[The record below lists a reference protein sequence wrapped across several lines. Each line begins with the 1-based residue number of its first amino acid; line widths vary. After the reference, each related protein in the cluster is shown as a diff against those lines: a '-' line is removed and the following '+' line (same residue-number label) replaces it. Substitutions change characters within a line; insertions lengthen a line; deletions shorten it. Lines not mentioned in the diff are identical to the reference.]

1 MEERMTD
8 QRRVEHESQEGYER
22 ELADYEQELAR
33 YLQAR
38 IKPGLSRGAI
48 PLLARSV
55 AKEIAGQ
62 EPPEQIAGSDAPEAG
77 GGPVAGFEADMH
89 ELQAELGDDWIL
101 RFSVHGGDGWL
112 TAEKQDS
119 TQRVAAATAEQLV
132 RIVEAIDAR
141 GDDGAAPEGKSEWH
155 QPHGG

>member
-1 MEERMTD
+1 MAEERPGE
-8 QRRVEHESQEGYER
+8 REESHDGYER
-22 ELADYEQELAR
+22 KLADYESELAR

-48 PLLARSV
+48 PLLARSI

-62 EPPEQIAGSDAPEAG
+62 EPPEQLASSDAPEAG
-77 GGPVAGFEADMH
+77 DGPGAGFEAEMH

-112 TAEKQDS
+112 TAEKQAS
-119 TQRVAAATAEQLV
+119 SQRVEAGHGRAA
-132 RIVEAIDAR
+132 
-141 GDDGAAPEGKSEWH
+141 W
-155 QPHGG
+155 